1 MKASAVMKRGGRAP
15 RGLAF
20 AALALMGAAETAL
33 AANETAASYPT
44 KPVRLIVAQGT
55 GSSVDN
61 LGRLLAARLTE
72 EWGRQVIVD
81 NRGGAGG
88 TIGAEIAARSVP
100 DGYTLLV
107 SSTAMQVIS
116 PQVYKNLPYHPTRD
130 FAMMTLI
137 GSTQNVLAVNPKVPY
152 KNVKELIAY
161 AKANPGKINMANA
174 GSGFQSHLAGV
185 LFAHMAGIDVH
196 QIPYKGGTSTTMVA
210 AGESAHHHSADAVGD
225 RAAARWTR
233 CCRSQPA
240 VRGARRLLPEVPTFI
255 EAGVPGY
262 VSTGWAGIVAP
273 KGISRPHFETDL
285 RHADQGHEQPDHARA
300 PGKAGRGAHD
310 QHAGGD
316 AAAYQCGVRAL
327 LAGDQAGRSEGAVA
341 GPGRS
346 SAGRA
351 VSVVN
356 CRPHLIP

>member
-116 PQVYKNLPYHPTRD
+116 PQIYKSLTYHPTKD
-130 FAMMTLI
+130 FAMISLI
-137 GSTQNVLAVNPKVPY
+137 ASTQNVLAVNPKVPFRS
-152 KNVKELIAY
+152 VKELIAY
-161 AKANPGKINMANA
+161 AKANPGKLNMANA

-185 LFAHMAGIDVH
+185 LFAHMAGIDVLH
-196 QIPYKGGTSTTMVA
+196 VPYKGGTSTTAVA
-210 AGESAHHHSADAVGD
+210 ASESQMTIVPMPSVIGQLRAGRLIADRERRRKRSHASCRRCRLHRSR
-225 RAAARWTR
+225 RAGLRIHR
-233 CCRSQPA
+233 L
-240 VRGARRLLPEVPTFI
+240 GGHRRAEGRLETAL
-255 EAGVPGY
+255 
-262 VSTGWAGIVAP
+262 
-273 KGISRPHFETDL
+273 RPDL
-285 RHADQGHEQPDHARA
+285 RLAHQGHEQADHARA
-300 PGKAGRGAHD
+300 AGKAGRGAHD

-316 AAAYQCGVRAL
+316 AEAYQRGVRAL

-341 GPGRS
+341 RPGARALPGR
-346 SAGRA
+346 
-351 VSVVN
+351 
-356 CRPHLIP
+356 

>member
-1 MKASAVMKRGGRAP
+1 MTVLAAGRGGRHAL
-15 RGLAF
+15 RGIGCVVLAVI
-20 AALALMGAAETAL
+20 ATNDGAL
-33 AANETAASYPT
+33 AAGEAPAAYPT

-88 TIGAEIAARSVP
+88 TIGAEIAARAVP

-116 PQVYKNLPYHPTRD
+116 PQVYKNLPYHPTKD

-137 GSTQNVLAVNPKVPY
+137 GSTQNVLAVNPKMPFKTVR
-152 KNVKELIAY
+152 ELVSY
-161 AKANPGKINMANA
+161 ATAHPGKLNMANA

-196 QIPYKGGTSTTMVA
+196 HIPYKGGTSTTMVA
-210 AGESAHHHSADAVGD
+210 AGESHMTIVPMPSVIGQL
-225 RAAARWTR
+225 RAGRLIPVATGGEK
-233 CCRSQPA
+233 RSS
-240 VRGARRLLPEVPTFI
+240 VLPEVPTFI
-255 EAGVPGY
+255 ESGLPGY

-273 KGISRPHFETDL
+273 KGISRPLFDRIYGSLVKVMNNPTTRELMQKQGAEPMTSTPEEMLKHINAEYGRFTQAIKLADL
-285 RHADQGHEQPDHARA
+285 KVQ
-300 PGKAGRGAHD
+300 
-310 QHAGGD
+310 
-316 AAAYQCGVRAL
+316 
-327 LAGDQAGRSEGAVA
+327 
-341 GPGRS
+341 
-346 SAGRA
+346 
-351 VSVVN
+351 
-356 CRPHLIP
+356 

>member
-1 MKASAVMKRGGRAP
+1 MTSRRAP

-20 AALALMGAAETAL
+20 AALALMGAVETAL

-152 KNVKELIAY
+152 KNVTGLIAY
-161 AKANPGKINMANA
+161 AKANPGRINMANA

-185 LFAHMAGIDVH
+185 LFAHIAGIDVH

-210 AGESAHHHSADAVGD
+210 AGESHITIVPMPSVIGQLRAGRLLPLATGGD
-225 RAAARWTR
+225 K
-233 CCRSQPA
+233 RSQA
-240 VRGARRLLPEVPTFI
+240 LPEVPTFI

-273 KGISRPHFETDL
+273 KGISRQRFDRIYGTLIKIMNNPVTREQLERQGAEPMTSTPEEML
-285 RHADQGHEQPDHARA
+285 RHINAEYGRFSQAIKLADLKVQ
-300 PGKAGRGAHD
+300 
-310 QHAGGD
+310 
-316 AAAYQCGVRAL
+316 
-327 LAGDQAGRSEGAVA
+327 
-341 GPGRS
+341 
-346 SAGRA
+346 
-351 VSVVN
+351 
-356 CRPHLIP
+356 

>member
-1 MKASAVMKRGGRAP
+1 MTEQAREARGVRATAVRRGGGWRI
-15 RGLAF
+15 LAC
-20 AALALMGAAETAL
+20 AALAAIGAGQGAPAAESP
-33 AANETAASYPT
+33 ASYPS

-88 TIGAEIAARSVP
+88 TIGAEIASRAVP
-100 DGYTLLV
+100 DGYTLLM

-116 PQVYKNLPYHPTRD
+116 PQIYKNLTYHPTKD
-130 FAMMTLI
+130 FAQVSLI
-137 GSTQNVLAVNPKVPY
+137 ANTQNVLVANPRMPY
-152 KNVKELIAY
+152 KTVKELIAY

-196 QIPYKGGTSTTMVA
+196 HIPYKGGTSTTMVA
-210 AGESAHHHSADAVGD
+210 AGESHVTIVPLPSVIGQLRAGRLIPIATGGEKRSAI
-225 RAAARWTR
+225 
-233 CCRSQPA
+233 
-240 VRGARRLLPEVPTFI
+240 LPDVPTVI

-273 KGISRPHFETDL
+273 KGISKPLFDRIYASLIKVMNDHTTRELLERQGAEPMTSTPEEML
-285 RHADQGHEQPDHARA
+285 RHINAEYARFA
-300 PGKAGRGAHD
+300 QAIK
-310 QHAGGD
+310 
-316 AAAYQCGVRAL
+316 
-327 LAGDQAGRSEGAVA
+327 LAGLTVQ
-341 GPGRS
+341 
-346 SAGRA
+346 
-351 VSVVN
+351 
-356 CRPHLIP
+356 